1 MRVQRN
7 VIPHPRS
14 QSGTGLHDA
23 GSSPLGIISLLL
35 DPRTTGIAICIYS
48 STRGQIGNTKVLRFV
63 FNRFTLEQ
71 NGSLRGDDKTDT
83 LESFFT
89 TLNLLKTKVFY

>member
-35 DPRTTGIAICIYS
+35 DPRTTGIAICIHP
-48 STRGQIGNTKVLRFV
+48 STRGQNGNTKVLRFV

-71 NGSLRGDDKTDT
+71 NGSLRGDDKRVDLWHFSTV
-83 LESFFT
+83 SS
-89 TLNLLKTKVFY
+89 